1 VPDNKADAVP
11 CERLRKTYVRE
22 VNRLTELTEKV
33 LDTFEDLSG
42 WKVTTSGQATLRI
55 SHDKGFSEIAMRL
68 DFDFRGG
75 GGFVVAAKPI
85 SLELPESYSFHFQIR
100 GLAPRNAFEFKLV
113 DEIHQNVWRYR
124 VEAFDFPEA
133 WQPFTIRSHQIGF
146 AWGPLGG
153 GPPRDV
159 TAIEL
164 VIAAGA
170 GGNGTVWIEAL
181 TIRDETYR
189 LTPNVQASSAL
200 PGHGPENAL
209 SAGNANWQSEASHEP
224 QWLLIDFR
232 QVRDYGGL
240 VVKWETGYA
249 PRAFDVQVSLDGGTW
264 NTVYATRQGGSER
277 SYLYLPHSTSR
288 FIRINLLQSERE
300 KGFAIRGIDVKPYDF
315 SRTLNHF
322 FESIA
327 REESTGLYPKYFLG
341 RQTYWT
347 IVGTGDGEPQALM
360 NEEGMVEV
368 DKGSFSIEPFLHVA
382 GRLVSWT
389 DGVSRQALEKGY
401 LPIPSS
407 EWQIEGLT
415 MTVTAFA
422 VPTEWGPVLFLRYR
436 LTNMAQ
442 AGQSVLF
449 FAALRPFQ
457 VTPTWQSWH
466 SFGGVSRVRDLALL
480 EGVIHINGNRVVVP
494 LSSPVGF
501 GGASF
506 AAGGVMRY
514 LAKGELPPQ
523 TQVTDDFGFASGALR
538 FDLNLGPGVH
548 EDVYL
553 AVPFGTNERMK
564 VRAARALLLGR
575 RLTGQDA
582 YGQAVRNWEVKLN
595 DVKFHLPSSA
605 LPMADTFKTAAAHI
619 LINRAGPAL
628 CPGPRRYTRSWIRDG
643 AIMGAALLRAGH
655 SGAIREFVR
664 WYAGFQKNDGDLPD
678 SSGLEGPE
686 WLPEYDAY
694 GEFIFA
700 IMEYFRFTG
709 DKSFLIEMWPSAVK
723 ALAFME
729 GLRKK
734 RRTKKYQTREKR
746 AYYGLLPES
755 MSHEGYM
762 AHPVH
767 AYWDDFWAIRG
778 LGDAAQMAKAIGDD
792 TEAAR
797 LTRLK
802 DAFSKDVRASLA
814 ATISRHA
821 IDFIPGSV
829 ELGDFDPTA
838 TAIAVA
844 LLDEL
849 SLLPRAETDITF
861 EKYLAGFRKR
871 QSGAVAWNNYSA
883 YEIRIIGALVRLGR
897 RAEAMELLKFMLA
910 DQRITPWNQWPEIS
924 WRDPSSPSFMGD
936 LPHAWIS
943 GEYILAF
950 CSLFA
955 YEREKDKSLVIAG
968 GLAPEWL
975 TEGHAVGVENLPTYY
990 GKISYSLRL
999 EESDA
1004 LRLTVKGDLMVPA
1017 GGILV
1022 KPPLTRPIRQVEV
1035 NGRILRDFDTA
1046 GFICRECPAEG
1057 VIRS

>member
-1 VPDNKADAVP
+1 
-11 CERLRKTYVRE
+11 
-22 VNRLTELTEKV
+22 LTELTEKV
-33 LDTFEDLSG
+33 LDTFDDLSG
-42 WKVTTSGQATLRI
+42 WKAITSGQATLRI
-55 SHDKGFSEIAMRL
+55 SQDKGFSDIAMRL

-75 GGFVVAAKPI
+75 GGFVVATKSFP
-85 SLELPESYSFHFQIR
+85 LEIPESYSFHFQIR
-100 GLAPRNAFEFKLV
+100 GFAPSNAFEFKLV
-113 DEIHQNVWRYR
+113 DENHQNVWRYR
-124 VEAFDFPEA
+124 VEAFDFPET
-133 WQPFTIRSHQIGF
+133 WQPFTIRNHQIGF

-159 TAIEL
+159 TALEL
-164 VIAAGA
+164 VIAAGP
-170 GGNGTVWIEAL
+170 GGKGTVWVEAL
-181 TIRDETYR
+181 KIRDETYR

-200 PGHGPENAL
+200 PGHRPENVL
-209 SAGNANWQSEASHEP
+209 SEGNSNWQSEASHEP

-232 QVRDYGGL
+232 QVREYGGL
-240 VVKWETGYA
+240 VVEWEKGYA
-249 PRAFDVQVSLDGGTW
+249 ALAFDIQVSLDGGKW

-277 SYLYLPHSTSR
+277 SYLYLPQSTSR
-288 FIRINLLQSERE
+288 FIRINLLQSEQG
-300 KGFAIRGIDVKPYDF
+300 KGFAIQELEVKPYDF
-315 SRTLNHF
+315 SRNLNHF
-322 FESIA
+322 FDSIA
-327 REESTGLYPKYFLG
+327 REEPSGLYPKYFLG

-347 IVGTGDGEPQALM
+347 IVGTGDGETQALM

-382 GRLVSWT
+382 GRLVSWA
-389 DGVSRQALEKGY
+389 DGVTSQALAKGY

-407 EWQIEGLT
+407 DWQIEGLT

-422 VPTEWGPVLFLRYR
+422 VPAEWGPVLFIRYR

-442 AGQSVLF
+442 ASQSVLF
-449 FAALRPFQ
+449 FTALRPFQ
-457 VTPTWQSWH
+457 VTPTWQSWQ
-466 SFGGVSRVRDLALL
+466 SFGGVSRVRDLAFRD
-480 EGVIHINGNRVVVP
+480 GVIHINGNRVVIP
-494 LSSPVGF
+494 LSPPAGF

-506 AAGGVMRY
+506 AAGGVTRY
-514 LAKGELPPQ
+514 LAMGELPPQ
-523 TQVTDDFGFASGALR
+523 KQVTDDFGFASGALR
-538 FDLNLGPGVH
+538 FDMKLGPGLH

-553 AVPFGTNERMK
+553 AVPFGTNERVK
-564 VRAARALLLGR
+564 ERAARTLLLGR
-575 RLTGQDA
+575 RLTGHDA
-582 YGQAVRNWEVKLN
+582 YEQAVRNWEAKLN
-595 DVKFHLPSSA
+595 DVKFYLPTSA
-605 LPMADTFKTAAAHI
+605 QPVADTFKTAAAHI

-643 AIMGAALLRAGH
+643 AIMGAALLRTGH
-655 SGAIREFVR
+655 SGAIRDFMR
-664 WYAGFQKNDGDLPD
+664 WYVGFQKNDGDIPD
-678 SSGLEGPE
+678 STGLEGPE
-686 WLPEYDAY
+686 WLPEFDAY

-700 IMEYFRFTG
+700 IMAYFRFTG
-709 DKSFLIEMWPSAVK
+709 DKSFLVEMWPSAVK

-734 RRTKKYQTREKR
+734 RLTKEYQTQEKR

-778 LGDAAQMAKAIGDD
+778 LGDAAQMAKVLGDD

-802 DAFSKDVRASLA
+802 RAFSEDVRASLA
-814 ATISRHA
+814 ATIARHG

-838 TAIAVA
+838 TAVAVA

-849 SLLPRAETDITF
+849 SLLPRAETDTTF
-861 EKYLAGFRKR
+861 DKYLAGFRERK
-871 QSGAVAWNNYSA
+871 SGRVVWNNYSA
-883 YEIRIIGALVRLGR
+883 YEIRIIGALVRLGKR
-897 RAEAMELLKFMLA
+897 TEAIELLEFMLA
-910 DQRITPWNQWPEIS
+910 DRRIPSWNQWPEIS

-936 LPHAWIS
+936 LPHTWIS
-943 GEYILAF
+943 GEYILAI

-955 YEREKDKSLVIAG
+955 YEREEDKTLVIAG
-968 GLAPEWL
+968 GVAPEWL

-999 EESDA
+999 EEPNA
-1004 LRLTVKGDLMVPA
+1004 LRLTLKGDLMVPA

-1022 KPPLTRPIRQVEV
+1022 KPPLSRPIRQVEV
-1035 NGRILRDFDTA
+1035 NGRTLRDFDAA
-1046 GFICRECPAEG
+1046 GFICRECPSEG
-1057 VIRS
+1057 VVRF

>member
-1 VPDNKADAVP
+1 
-11 CERLRKTYVRE
+11 
-22 VNRLTELTEKV
+22 LTEIRENV
-33 LDTFEDLSG
+33 LDTFEELSG
-42 WKVTTSGQATLRI
+42 WKAITSGQATLRI
-55 SHDKGFSEIAMRL
+55 SQDQGLSDIAMRL

-75 GGFVVAAKPI
+75 GGFVVATKPF
-85 SLELPESYSFHFQIR
+85 SLEIPESYSFLFQIR

-113 DEIHQNVWRYR
+113 DDSHQNVWRYR
-124 VEAFDFPEA
+124 VEAFDFPET
-133 WQPFTIRSHQIGF
+133 WQPVTIRSHQIGF

-164 VIAAGA
+164 VIAAGP
-170 GGNGTVWIEAL
+170 GGKGTVWIEAL
-181 TIRDETYR
+181 KMCDETYR
-189 LTPNVQASSAL
+189 LTPKVQASSTL

-209 SAGNANWQSEASHEP
+209 SAGNSSWRSEASHEP

-232 QVRDYGGL
+232 QVREYGGL
-240 VVKWETGYA
+240 VVQWEKGCA
-249 PRAFDVQVSLDGGTW
+249 AQAFDVQVSLDGGTW
-264 NTVYATRQGGSER
+264 NTVYATRQGGNQR
-277 SYLYLPHSTSR
+277 NYLYLPQSTSR
-288 FIRINLLQSERE
+288 YIRINLLQSEQG
-300 KGFAIRGIDVKPYDF
+300 KGFAIQRIEVKPYDF

-327 REESTGLYPKYFLG
+327 REESSGLYPKYFLG

-347 IVGTGDGEPQALM
+347 IVGTGDGETQALM

-382 GRLVSWT
+382 GRLVTWA
-389 DGVSRQALEKGY
+389 DGDSCQALAKGY

-407 EWQIEGLT
+407 EWRIKGLT
-415 MTVTAFA
+415 IKVTAFTVLA
-422 VPTEWGPVLFLRYR
+422 EWGPVLFIRYR
-436 LTNMAQ
+436 LTNVAQ
-442 AGQSVLF
+442 EGQSVLF

-457 VTPTWQSWH
+457 VTPTWQSWQ
-466 SFGGVSRVRDLALL
+466 SFGGVSRVRDLAFRD
-480 EGVIHINGNRVVVP
+480 GVVHINGNRVVIP
-494 LSSPVGF
+494 LSSPDGF
-501 GGASF
+501 GAASF
-506 AAGGVMRY
+506 AAGGATRY
-514 LAKGELPPQ
+514 LAMGELPPQ
-523 TQVTDDFGFASGALR
+523 TQVSDDFGFASGALR
-538 FDLNLGPGVH
+538 FDMNLGPGLH
-548 EDVYL
+548 NDVYL
-553 AVPFGTNERMK
+553 AVPFGTNEGMK
-564 VRAARALLLGR
+564 EGAARTLLLGR
-575 RLTGQDA
+575 SLTGHEAYEQATQD
-582 YGQAVRNWEVKLN
+582 WEAKLN
-595 DVKFHLPSSA
+595 AVKFHLPSSA
-605 LPMADTFKTAAAHI
+605 QPLANTLKTATAHI
-619 LINRAGPAL
+619 LINRIGPAL

-643 AIMGAALLRAGH
+643 AIMGAALLRMGH
-655 SGAIREFVR
+655 PGAIRDFMH
-664 WYAGFQKNDGDLPD
+664 WYAGFQGDNGKIPD
-678 SSGLEGPE
+678 STGREGPE
-686 WLPEYDAY
+686 WLPEFDAY

-709 DKSFLIEMWPSAVK
+709 DKSFMVEMWPATVK

-734 RRTKKYQTREKR
+734 RLTKEYQAQEKK
-746 AYYGLLPES
+746 AYFGLLPES

-778 LGDAAQMAKAIGDD
+778 LGDAAQMAEVLGDD

-802 DAFSKDVRASLA
+802 HAFAEDVRASLA
-814 ATISRHA
+814 ATIARHG

-849 SLLPRAETDITF
+849 SLLPRAETDTTF
-861 EKYLAGFRKR
+861 DKYLAGFRER
-871 QSGAVAWNNYSA
+871 QSGAVVWNNYSA
-883 YEIRIIGALVRLGR
+883 YEIRIIGALVRLGKR
-897 RAEAMELLKFMLA
+897 TEAMELLEFMLA
-910 DQRITPWNQWPEIS
+910 DRRIPSWNQWPEIS

-936 LPHAWIS
+936 LPHTWIS
-943 GEYILAF
+943 GEYILAI

-955 YEREKDKSLVIAG
+955 YEREEDKTLVIAG
-968 GLAPEWL
+968 GVAPEWL

-999 EESDA
+999 EEPNA
-1004 LRLTVKGDLMVPA
+1004 LRLTLKGDLMVPA

-1022 KPPLTRPIRQVEV
+1022 KPPLSRPIRQVEV
-1035 NGRILRDFDTA
+1035 NGRMLRDFDIE

-1057 VIRS
+1057 VIRL

>member
-1 VPDNKADAVP
+1 M
-11 CERLRKTYVRE
+11 
-22 VNRLTELTEKV
+22 TEITEKV

-42 WKVTTSGQATLRI
+42 WKTITSGQATLRI
-55 SHDKGFSEIAMRL
+55 SQDQGFADIAMRL

-75 GGFVVAAKPI
+75 GGFVVAAKRF
-85 SLELPESYSFHFQIR
+85 SLEIPASYSFLFKIR
-100 GLAPRNAFEFKLV
+100 GLAPQNAFEFKLV
-113 DEIHQNVWRYR
+113 DESHQNVWRYR
-124 VEAFDFPEA
+124 VEAFDFPET
-133 WQPFTIRSHQIGF
+133 WQPLTIRGHQIGF

-164 VIAAGA
+164 VIAAGP
-170 GGNGTVWIEAL
+170 GGKGTVWIETL
-181 TIRDETYR
+181 KIRDETSR
-189 LTPNVQASSAL
+189 LTPSVQASSAL

-209 SAGNANWQSEASHEP
+209 SAGNSNWRSEASHTP

-232 QVRDYGGL
+232 QVREYGGL
-240 VVKWETGYA
+240 VVQWEKGYA
-249 PRAFDVQVSLDGGTW
+249 AQAFDVQVSFDGGTW
-264 NTVYATRQGGSER
+264 NTVYATSQGGSER
-277 SYLYLPHSTSR
+277 SYLYLPQSTSR
-288 FIRINLLQSERE
+288 CIRINLLQSENA
-300 KGFAIRGIDVKPYDF
+300 KGFAIRRFEVKPYDF

-327 REESTGLYPKYFLG
+327 REEPAGLYPKYFLG

-347 IVGTGDGEPQALM
+347 VVGTGDGEPQALM

-368 DKGSFSIEPFLHVA
+368 DKGSFSIEPFFHVA
-382 GRLVSWT
+382 GRLFNWA
-389 DGVSRQALEKGY
+389 DGDSSQALATGY

-407 EWQIEGLT
+407 EWRIEDLT
-415 MTVTAFA
+415 MKVTAFTVLA
-422 VPTEWGPVLFLRYR
+422 EWGPVLFIRYR
-436 LTNMAQ
+436 LTNISQ
-442 AGQSVLF
+442 ADQSVLF

-457 VTPTWQSWH
+457 VTPTWQNWQ
-466 SFGGVSRVRDLALL
+466 SFGGVSRVQNLAFRD
-480 EGVIHINGNRVVVP
+480 GMVRINDNKVVIP
-494 LSSPVGF
+494 LSSPVDF

-506 AAGGVMRY
+506 AAGGATRY
-514 LAKGELPPQ
+514 LAMGELPPQ

-538 FDLNLGPGVH
+538 FDLNLGPGLH

-564 VRAARALLLGR
+564 EGAARTMLLGR
-575 RLTGQDA
+575 SLTGHEA
-582 YGQAVRNWEVKLN
+582 YEQAARDWEAKFK

-605 LPMADTFKTAAAHI
+605 QPMADTFKTAAAHI
-619 LINRAGPAL
+619 LINRDGPAL

-643 AIMGAALLRAGH
+643 AIMGAALLRMGH
-655 SGAIREFVR
+655 PGAIREFIH
-664 WYAGFQKNDGDLPD
+664 WYAGFQEDDGNIPD
-678 SSGLEGPE
+678 STGREGPE
-686 WLPEYDAY
+686 WLPEFDAY

-709 DKSFLIEMWPSAVK
+709 DKSFLVEMWPAAVK

-729 GLRKK
+729 GLRLK
-734 RRTKKYQTREKR
+734 RLTPEYQTQEKR

-778 LGDAAQMAKAIGDD
+778 LGDAAQMAEVLGDD
-792 TEAAR
+792 TEAGR

-802 DAFSKDVRASLA
+802 HAFSEDVRASLA
-814 ATISRHA
+814 ATIARHG

-829 ELGDFDPTA
+829 EHGDFDPTA

-849 SLLPRAETDITF
+849 SLLPRAETDNTF
-861 EKYLAGFRKR
+861 DKYLAGFRERK
-871 QSGAVAWNNYSA
+871 SGSVVWNNYSA
-883 YEIRIIGALVRLGR
+883 YEIRIIGALVRLGK
-897 RAEAMELLKFMLA
+897 RAEAMELLEFMLA
-910 DQRITPWNQWPEIS
+910 DRRILPWNQWPEIS

-936 LPHAWIS
+936 LPHTWIS
-943 GEYILAF
+943 GEYILALR
-950 CSLFA
+950 SLFV
-955 YEREKDKSLVIAG
+955 YEIEADKTLVIAG
-968 GLAPEWL
+968 GVAQEWL
-975 TEGHAVGVENLPTYY
+975 TEGHEVGVENLPTYY

-999 EESDA
+999 EEPNT
-1004 LRLTVKGDLMVPA
+1004 LRLKLKGDLIVPA

-1035 NGRILRDFDTA
+1035 NGRMVRDFDME

-1057 VIRS
+1057 VVRF